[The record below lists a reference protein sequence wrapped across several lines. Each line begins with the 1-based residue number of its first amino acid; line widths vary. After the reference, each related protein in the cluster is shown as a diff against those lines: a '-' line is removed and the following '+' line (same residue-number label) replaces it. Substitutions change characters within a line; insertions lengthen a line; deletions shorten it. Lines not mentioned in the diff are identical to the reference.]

1 MLTPTVS
8 EPDYAATVVHGRA
21 VQDPIYHPKTHGVPV
36 ALLHLRSFSTHELDL
51 FIHFAS
57 HAASALGIPISRPVS
72 LPTQRSLWTV
82 PKGPFVHKKNQE
94 NFDRRTHKRLIKAFD
109 ATDTVVTRWLQY
121 IQTYPQAN
129 VGMRVVRWY
138 RAPLSIGQK
147 HSDVSSE
154 SQKETM
160 RLENVTDRQRVEE
173 LAKQI
178 VAEEMAAANLG
189 PAPVKEIV
197 QKSDRR

>member
-1 MLTPTVS
+1 MLSPTVS
-8 EPDYAATVVHGRA
+8 EPEYASTVVHGRSILE
-21 VQDPIYHPKTHGVPV
+21 PHYHPKSHGVPV
-36 ALLHLRSFSTHELDL
+36 ALLHLRSYDTSALDM

-57 HAASALGIPISRPVS
+57 HAASSLGIPISRPVN

-94 NFDRRTHKRLIKAFD
+94 NFDRRTHKRVIKAFD
-109 ATDTVVTRWLQY
+109 ATETVVTRWLQY
-121 IQTYPQAN
+121 IQAYPQAG

-138 RAPLSIGQK
+138 RAPLSVGQK
-147 HSDVSSE
+147 YADASSDG
-154 SQKETM
+154 QKETM

-178 VAEEMAAANLG
+178 VAEEMAASNLG
-189 PAPVKEIV
+189 SVPSKESTP
-197 QKSDRR
+197 KSKQ